1 MVSISKSTAGFL
13 MCWKGTLLLF
23 VMHLFTQESSV
34 LIQHLVLIEAQLF
47 LNWAFQMGWLKHK
60 EVKRL
65 VWGHT
70 ASQWLC
76 LDLSPE
82 LFKATTPWLLK
93 RQFYPLCSDLISM
106 KKKYDKSSPLKAAAC
121 LKRVILFGK
130 SCRVP
135 VPHWSPSNWRGVILI
150 YSVIHP
156 TPG

>member
-23 VMHLFTQESSV
+23 VMHLFTQESSA

-47 LNWAFQMGWLKHK
+47 LNRAFQMGWLKHK

-76 LDLSPE
+76 LDTSPE

-93 RQFYPLCSDLISM
+93 RQFYPLWSDLITM
-106 KKKYDKSSPLKAAAC
+106 KKRCDKSSSLKAAAC
-121 LKRVILFGK
+121 LERVILFGK
-130 SCRVP
+130 SCGVP
-135 VPHWSPSNWRGVILI
+135 VAQWSKSNRRGVILI

-156 TPG
+156 TLV